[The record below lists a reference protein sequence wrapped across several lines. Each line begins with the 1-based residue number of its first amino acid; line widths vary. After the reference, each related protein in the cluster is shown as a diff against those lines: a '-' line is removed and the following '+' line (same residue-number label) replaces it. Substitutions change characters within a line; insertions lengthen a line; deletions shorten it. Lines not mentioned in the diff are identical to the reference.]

1 MGPSTVSFAEKL
13 LCKLGAALL
22 FAIMLAMVTNASLV
36 QGLRFISAIC
46 LLTSSWHFGVAL
58 VRRRPLSGLSE
69 WSEAAIFSLIA
80 GCAHLFVK
88 QSESSSAQLPVLPHQ
103 RVDGFASDTTPAL
116 RASVPSRRKRFDAS
130 ATSFLEYYYFYI
142 F

>member
-1 MGPSTVSFAEKL
+1 MTDAKHGTLYRTFAEPL

-22 FAIMLAMVTNASLV
+22 FAIMLAMVTNAGLV

-69 WSEAAIFSLIA
+69 WGEATIFSLIA
-80 GCAHLFVK
+80 GCAYVFVK
-88 QSESSSAQLPVLPHQ
+88 LLA
-103 RVDGFASDTTPAL
+103 
-116 RASVPSRRKRFDAS
+116 
-130 ATSFLEYYYFYI
+130 
-142 F
+142 

>member
-1 MGPSTVSFAEKL
+1 MTDAKRGTLYRAFAEPL

-22 FAIMLAMVTNASLV
+22 FAMMLAMVTNAGLV

-69 WSEAAIFSLIA
+69 WGEATIFSLIA
-80 GCAHLFVK
+80 GCAYLFVK
-88 QSESSSAQLPVLPHQ
+88 LLA
-103 RVDGFASDTTPAL
+103 
-116 RASVPSRRKRFDAS
+116 
-130 ATSFLEYYYFYI
+130 
-142 F
+142 